1 MNTLRNEIE
10 EKGWRSI
17 DTLIGLLDEVIQKH
31 SQVVEVDDIEAYC
44 DALMKT
50 VYRHAREEQNV

>member
-1 MNTLRNEIE
+1 MNTMRNEIE

-17 DTLIGLLDEVIQKH
+17 DTLIGLLDEVIQKR

-44 DALMKT
+44 NAMMKT
-50 VYRHAREEQNV
+50 VYRHAREGQNV

>member
-1 MNTLRNEIE
+1 MNTMRNEIE

-44 DALMKT
+44 NAMMKT
-50 VYRHAREEQNV
+50 VYRHAREGHHV